1 MKNNFYAE
9 LLKFL
14 GNVPLRF
21 KIMGMVI
28 FTAFLIS
35 TISIIQVYKTTEEQA
50 SSYLREIS
58 RSTANEM
65 ANLSEDYLLTN
76 DIYKLD
82 RIFQETVRLR
92 PNLRYLFVV
101 DKSGDVTASSFGNG
115 FPKELLK
122 VNRNVKKTKIDLIR
136 TDEGKMLDAAAP
148 IMHGDLGIIHAGVS
162 FAKSTSN
169 INKLIKSLIVTLLI
183 ITAVGVVLSLLLTYI
198 ITEPLKYLL
207 DATKAIGKGN
217 YAIKTLKSA
226 NDEIGELILAFN
238 DMAHRLTKS
247 EKERSERENQ
257 RKMLLKKIIDAQE
270 NERKRVAR
278 DLHDKVAQTLA
289 SLMIEFKI
297 IENSKTINPANL
309 TKKIKELRSTIT
321 QELDSLHT
329 LCSDLRPSVIDDL
342 GFVPAIEM
350 FRDEFVKRY
359 KIDCDLKINGDIDSH
374 LDKTAKIAVY
384 RIIQEALINV
394 ARHSSADKVNLTL
407 SYCRNL
413 LKCTIQ
419 DNGKGF
425 DLSKKQDLTGI
436 YGMRERA
443 EMLNGRLSLHS
454 EAGKG
459 TTVLF
464 EIPLKDIPPLW
475 NSTKQSEIKK

>member
-1 MKNNFYAE
+1 MKWQTY
-9 LLKFL
+9 
-14 GNVPLRF
+14 
-21 KIMGMVI
+21 
-28 FTAFLIS
+28 
-35 TISIIQVYKTTEEQA
+35 
-50 SSYLREIS
+50 
-58 RSTANEM
+58 
-65 ANLSEDYLLTN
+65 YLLTN

-82 RIFQETVRLR
+82 QIFQETVRLR

-101 DKSGDVTASSFGNG
+101 DKSGDVTASSFGSG
-115 FPKELLK
+115 FPKELLE
-122 VNRNVKKTKIDLIR
+122 VNRKVKKTKIDLIR

-148 IMHGDLGIIHAGVS
+148 IMHGDLGIMHAGVS
-162 FAKSTSN
+162 FKKSRNN
-169 INKLIKSLIVTLLI
+169 IDKLIKSLVVTLLVI
-183 ITAVGVVLSLLLTYI
+183 VGIGIVLSLFLTYI
-198 ITEPLKYLL
+198 ITEPIKDLL

-217 YAIKTLKSA
+217 YAIKPLKST
-226 NDEIGELILAFN
+226 NDEIGELVLAFN
-238 DMAHRLTKS
+238 DMAYKLTKL

-278 DLHDKVAQTLA
+278 DLHDKLAQTLV

-297 IENSKTINPANL
+297 IETSKTINPANL

-321 QELDSLHT
+321 KELDSLYT

-342 GFVPAIEM
+342 GFVPAIKM

-359 KIDCDLKINGDIDSH
+359 KIDCDLKIHGDIDSH

-394 ARHSSADKVNLTL
+394 VRHSSADKVNLTL
-407 SYCRNL
+407 NCCSNL
-413 LKCTIQ
+413 LKGIIH

-425 DLSKKQDLTGI
+425 DLLKKQDLTGI

-464 EIPLKDIPPLW
+464 EIPLKDVPHSW
-475 NSTKQSEIKK
+475 NSAKQSGAKK